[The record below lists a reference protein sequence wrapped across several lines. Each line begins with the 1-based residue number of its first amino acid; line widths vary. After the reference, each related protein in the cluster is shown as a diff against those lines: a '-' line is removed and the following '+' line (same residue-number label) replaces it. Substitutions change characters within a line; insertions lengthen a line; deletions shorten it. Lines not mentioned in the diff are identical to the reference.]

1 MLLCVD
7 GKAYLYFL
15 QEFHFPARLLLRV
28 RTCSYNN
35 QSNSQ
40 NSLDIIET
48 LKHTTEHSREKL
60 DLEAAVW
67 ILPYSSTYSPNN
79 LFTVWTHLSL
89 LLGGCEPTSA
99 CFCFSCR
106 RKLCVRRQQKDDW
119 VSHIHF
125 CPDMLLHGYPLRTFT
140 ARLKHHKREQAIKS
154 VSVWE
159 PTHRQR
165 LRWDLHRNTP
175 STWQQKWEHVVFYL
189 FNSWKSCSYS
199 IAVTQN
205 YFAVWNKAYSE
216 GCAQDEGWVPALQA
230 NWTGNICC
238 AESAADLQVPQ

>member
-7 GKAYLYFL
+7 GKEYLYFL

-79 LFTVWTHLSL
+79 LSLFELTWASCWAAASRHQPVSVSAADVSSVW
-89 LLGGCEPTSA
+89 GDN
-99 CFCFSCR
+99 
-106 RKLCVRRQQKDDW
+106 KKDDW

-189 FNSWKSCSYS
+189 FNSLE
-199 IAVTQN
+199 I
-205 YFAVWNKAYSE
+205 
-216 GCAQDEGWVPALQA
+216 LQ
-230 NWTGNICC
+230 
-238 AESAADLQVPQ
+238 L